1 MQIEELKHCPFAEVI
16 ILLRYTPKFI
26 LKIILPLNLHYYIA
40 FTLNAEASLL
50 VWFIL
55 YSYVYPKLNI

>member
-16 ILLRYTPKFI
+16 ILLRYTTKFI
-26 LKIILPLNLHYYIA
+26 LKIILPLNLHYCIA

-55 YSYVYPKLNI
+55 YS